1 MARTDCVCP
10 DVVGSVLHCELAR
23 QTYDGRL
30 AGLVDQHACFLQERV
45 HRSDVDDRTATA
57 TSHVRHCVFGCEIQ
71 RLHQDID
78 AVVPILLFNRERV
91 AVDSR
96 FCCDHAESVVHEY
109 VQASELLNRFVDHAL
124 EVGG

>member
-1 MARTDCVCP
+1 M
-10 DVVGSVLHCELAR
+10 
-23 QTYDGRL
+23 
-30 AGLVDQHACFLQERV
+30 

-57 TSHVRHCVFGCEIQ
+57 TSHVRHCVFSCEIQ

-78 AVVPILLFNRERV
+78 PVVPIFLFNRERV

-96 FCCDHAESVVHEY
+96 FGCDHAESVVHEY

-124 EVGG
+124 EVGGGGYVNHGRDRCAARIRYAVYVFFGCVGVNVGDKNCRALFC